1 MHITI
6 LNFQRTKVESVIET
20 LQLQSQLNHEDS
32 IKEITLQD
40 FFSDSLYDAVK
51 ELDFI
56 NANSAGGGGLNGY
69 LLPPTK

>member
-20 LQLQSQLNHEDS
+20 LQLQSRLSHEDS

-56 NANSAGGGGLNGY
+56 NANSAGGGGA
-69 LLPPTK
+69 

>member
-40 FFSDSLYDAVK
+40 FFSDSLYDLIGFAIAK
-51 ELDFI
+51 
-56 NANSAGGGGLNGY
+56 S
-69 LLPPTK
+69 LLPIQLLYVENLGL

>member
-20 LQLQSQLNHEDS
+20 LQLQSRLNHEDS

-51 ELDFI
+51 ELAFI
-56 NANSAGGGGLNGY
+56 NANVAGGGGLKGY
-69 LLPPTK
+69 

>member
-20 LQLQSQLNHEDS
+20 LQLHNCLSHGDS
-32 IKEITLQD
+32 IKEIIIKD
-40 FFSDSLYDAVK
+40 FFDSSLYDTLK

-56 NANSAGGGGLNGY
+56 NSQHSVRGGGFNGY
-69 LLPPTK
+69 